1 MPIAAAE
8 NEASESPQFRGVA
21 ANKAAN
27 QRADAREVAAGTLRS
42 DKGRREKFDAREKAR
57 DKATSAE
64 INVSITKIRDPKDRA
79 ELPRKTKGRLRKVG
93 ILLLRNIL
101 GTPRKGD

>member
-42 DKGRREKFDAREKAR
+42 DKGRREKFDANTKLELEILPPPSTKRRHMSVREGY
-57 DKATSAE
+57 
-64 INVSITKIRDPKDRA
+64 
-79 ELPRKTKGRLRKVG
+79 L
-93 ILLLRNIL
+93 
-101 GTPRKGD
+101 